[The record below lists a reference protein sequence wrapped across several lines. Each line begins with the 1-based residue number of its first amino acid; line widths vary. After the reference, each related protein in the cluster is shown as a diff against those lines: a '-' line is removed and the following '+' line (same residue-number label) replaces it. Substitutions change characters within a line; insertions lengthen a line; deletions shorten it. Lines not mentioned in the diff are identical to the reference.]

1 MAKQIADA
9 IAQQKVTFFKLALNA
24 GPLAGR
30 NVLAEDVDGLLTADN
45 PFLNQLT
52 GFVLK
57 EIHRVLNGLE
67 HDFDL
72 CARTIETS

>member
-9 IAQQKVTFFKLALNA
+9 IAQQKITLFKFALNA
-24 GPLAGR
+24 GPLASR
-30 NVLAEDVDGLLTADN
+30 NVLAEDINGLLTADN

-57 EIHRVLNGLE
+57 EIHRILNGLE

-72 CARTIETS
+72 CARTIKAS